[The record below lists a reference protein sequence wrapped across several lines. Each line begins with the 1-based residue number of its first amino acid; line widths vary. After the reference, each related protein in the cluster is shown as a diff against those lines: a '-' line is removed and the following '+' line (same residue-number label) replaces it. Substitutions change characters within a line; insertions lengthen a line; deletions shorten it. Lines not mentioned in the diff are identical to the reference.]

1 MKPLRVYIK
10 QGAPNYKEK
19 RLISAIEKAIAEK
32 MDKDKNFA
40 STFVPAKD
48 YQQLQKLH
56 TELCTESVEFTEVKS
71 DKSVADQHAEFR
83 DSSLKSAESTKTE
96 NPQPET
102 QGSLTSPFNEANPIV
117 RDYVK
122 DNGFKEEGNDAEEKT
137 TFDEPTSHE
146 ESFDM
151 PSSDDEKGKTKSP
164 PKEKGAKTTGGN
176 KAEPINPK
184 FNEMDNGKKKRST
197 KKFAKLIVDGTLL
210 LAEKGCIWWTTKE
223 ITDDKLIEYELNNT
237 MDLQILLTLEN
248 NQKQPVIDWFKSK
261 VKESETL
268 FKVEQQDRDDLVDSL
283 YEVMLEK
290 GIAPTPM
297 QELIINA
304 VKTLI
309 LDMGVKAY
317 QFGQQINSVLNQ
329 LKVMHTGGD
338 APIEQKDETTTGD
351 DVPENPAEKEET
363 ENQTEALQ
371 ITE

>member
-1 MKPLRVYIK
+1 MKPLKVYIK

-19 RLISAIEKAIAEK
+19 RLVKAIEKAIAEK
-32 MDKDKNFA
+32 MDKDSNFA

-71 DKSVADQHAEFR
+71 DKSVEEQHKEFR
-83 DSSLKSAESTKTE
+83 DSSLESAEPKVE
-96 NPQPET
+96 DNAPET
-102 QGSLTSPFNEANPIV
+102 QGSSTSPFNEANPIV

-122 DNGFKEEGNDAEEKT
+122 DNGFKEDGKDEEQKT

-146 ESFDM
+146 QSFEM
-151 PSSDDEKGKTKSP
+151 PSSEDEKGKTKPP
-164 PKEKGAKTTGGN
+164 PKEKAPKSTGGN

-237 MDLQILLTLEN
+237 MDLHILLTLEN

-268 FKVEQQDRDDLVDSL
+268 FKVDPQDRDDLVDSL

-309 LDMGVKAY
+309 LDMGVKAF

-329 LKVMHTGGD
+329 LKVMHVGETASQGGGGD
-338 APIEQKDETTTGD
+338 TSD
-351 DVPENPAEKEET
+351 DSQSENPAEKQD
-363 ENQTEALQ
+363 NPSTEALQ